1 MIKFVKGGGYY
12 FPVDNLIG
20 IDAATDT
27 AVDLHFPTLQG
38 LAEDDVFDISVTAGK
53 NATVAEALI
62 EEINFGK
69 QIVIDCGLGGAFAD
83 VDGAV
88 TVTEH
93 TS

>member
-1 MIKFVKGGGYY
+1 MMKFVKGASYY

-27 AVDLHFPTLQG
+27 AVDLHFPSLGGT
-38 LAEDDVFDISVTAGK
+38 ANDDLFDISVAAGK
-53 NATVAEALI
+53 NTTVAEALI

-69 QIVIDCGLGGAFAD
+69 QVVIDCGSGGAFLY

-88 TVTEH
+88 SVTEH
-93 TS
+93 S

>member
-1 MIKFVKGGGYY
+1 MIKFVKGASYY
-12 FPVDNLIG
+12 FPVNNLLG

-27 AVDLHFPTLQG
+27 AVDLHFPSLGGT
-38 LAEDDVFDISVTAGK
+38 ANDDKFDISVSTGK
-53 NATVAEALI
+53 NTAVAEALI

-69 QIVIDCGLGGAFAD
+69 QVVIDCGSDGAFAD

-93 TS
+93 S

>member
-1 MIKFVKGGGYY
+1 MKKFVKGGNYY
-12 FPVDNLIG
+12 FPADNLIG

-38 LAEDDVFDISVTAGK
+38 SAHDDVFDISVSAGK
-53 NATVAEALI
+53 NTTVAEALI

-69 QIVIDCGLGGAFAD
+69 QSVIDCGLGGSFAD
-83 VDGAV
+83 VDAAV

-93 TS
+93 S

>member
-12 FPVDNLIG
+12 FPVSNLIG

-27 AVDLHFPTLQG
+27 AVVLHFPTLQG
-38 LAEDDVFDISVTAGK
+38 LAQDDTFDISVSAGK

-69 QIVIDCGLGGAFAD
+69 QVVIDCGSSGAFSD

-93 TS
+93 S

>member
-1 MIKFVKGGGYY
+1 MKFVKGDGYY

-27 AVDLHFPTLQG
+27 AVDLHFPSLQG
-38 LAEDDVFDISVTAGK
+38 VAQDDVFDISVAAGK
-53 NATVAEALI
+53 NTAVAEALI

-69 QIVIDCGLGGAFAD
+69 QVIIDCGLGGAFED

-88 TVTEH
+88 DVTEH
-93 TS
+93 TA

>member
-1 MIKFVKGGGYY
+1 MKFVKGGGYY

-20 IDAATDT
+20 IDAATAT

-38 LAEDDVFDISVTAGK
+38 LAQDDLFDISVATGK
-53 NATVAEALI
+53 ETVVAEALI

-69 QIVIDCGLGGAFAD
+69 QVVIDCGSGGAFLN

-88 TVTEH
+88 SVTEH
-93 TS
+93 S

>member
-1 MIKFVKGGGYY
+1 MIKFVKGAGYY

-38 LAEDDVFDISVTAGK
+38 LAQDDVFDISVATGK
-53 NATVAEALI
+53 NTAVAEALI

-69 QIVIDCGLGGAFAD
+69 QVIIDCGLSGAFAD
-83 VDGAV
+83 VDAVV

-93 TS
+93 S

>member
-1 MIKFVKGGGYY
+1 MIKFVKGAGYY
-12 FPVDNLIG
+12 FPVGNLIG

-38 LAEDDVFDISVTAGK
+38 LAHDDVFDISVATGK
-53 NATVAEALI
+53 NTAVAEALI

-69 QIVIDCGLGGAFAD
+69 QVIINCGSGGAFAD

-93 TS
+93 S